1 MNQQDF
7 LKQADERFTKA
18 FMRVPGE
25 SVNTNDEWNMN
36 VSRFGEYKDFLTSLI
51 QERDRQWSEALT
63 DIFRK
68 ENPYLWNA
76 FVISDSEGW
85 KAAVRNMNKIIKQM
99 V

>member
-1 MNQQDF
+1 MIQSTF
-7 LKQADERFTKA
+7 LKQAEEKFNRLEWPMHAYPAIAQQFGMEIFEREKQITA
-18 FMRVPGE
+18 
-25 SVNTNDEWNMN
+25 
-36 VSRFGEYKDFLTSLI
+36 FLTSLI